1 MCRSSPRGNGGNNLG
16 LDFSRDELEVESG
29 GNWGQGGGRGGREGG
44 VAAFHNSFLI
54 MIIMMMTR
62 LGLARMRHAKL
73 LVVVA
78 PGQDQSCECHTVSLI
93 GAGSRRWVVV

>member
-1 MCRSSPRGNGGNNLG
+1 MLNQAPEATEGTIWAWISRETNWKSRAVEIGGKEG
-16 LDFSRDELEVESG
+16 VR
-29 GNWGQGGGRGGREGG
+29 GGRGGG

-78 PGQDQSCECHTVSLI
+78 PGQDQSCECHTVSLMP
-93 GAGSRRWVVV
+93 S